1 MEEPLWRRRYTWKNM
16 KIVHKCDVS
25 GWSRWPKAGP
35 MVNSCET
42 LGSIKGKEYF
52 DIDVFSSFSRKTDV

>member
-1 MEEPLWRRRYTWKNM
+1 M
-16 KIVHKCDVS
+16 KIVHKCDVR